1 MPNPMMQNS
10 WADARQAAMS
20 QMQGDMGA
28 NQVTQDP
35 DKAMMEQLNSK
46 MDAILAMLQ
55 NMAGGGMI
63 QR

>member
-55 NMAGGGMI
+55 SMV